1 MVPVLGAFGLYL
13 LLALPPL
20 LLGLWAQ
27 GKVRSTFDR
36 ASRIPSA
43 SGWTGAQVA
52 RRLLDLNG
60 LSAVAIERVS
70 GLLSDH
76 YDPGP
81 RVLRL
86 SRAVYE
92 GNNLGS
98 VGIAAHEAGH
108 ALQDQQGYELLKTR
122 TTIAR
127 SIQIGSWLGPVVF
140 LLGIFLPGSSRSL
153 GMTLGLLLFT
163 ATALLA
169 LVTLPLEL
177 DASRRAK
184 KQLVSQRLI
193 APAELGVVSA
203 MLSAAAL
210 TYVAAAVRAI
220 ASLVYWGPSRRI

>member
-1 MVPVLGAFGLYL
+1 MVPGLGAFGLYL

-27 GKVRSTFDR
+27 GKVRRTFDL
-36 ASRIPSA
+36 ASQIPSA

-60 LSAVAIERVS
+60 LSVVALEPVS
-70 GLLSDH
+70 GWLSDH

-86 SRAVYE
+86 SKAVYE
-92 GNNLGS
+92 GNNLAA

-108 ALQDQQGYELLKTR
+108 ALQDQQGYEPLKMR

-127 SIQIGSWLGPVVF
+127 SIQIGSWVGPIIFVLGV
-140 LLGIFLPGSSRSL
+140 FLPGSARFL
-153 GMTLGLLLFT
+153 GMTVGMLLFT
-163 ATALLA
+163 ATVLLA
-169 LVTLPLEL
+169 LITLPVEL

-193 APAELGVVSA
+193 APAELSVVNA

-220 ASLVYWGPSRRI
+220 ASLVYWGPSRRT